1 MKKQQ
6 YFNNLVGP
14 ILLVVVLVG
23 IFIFASKPK
32 PKEIVAPLQ
41 PEVAQAPVVP
51 ALVLPKPV
59 VVKEEPKSVP
69 VVVKPQPTPVPPKPV
84 PEIIKPKPP
93 AEVVKPKPPAPLPKP
108 KPVVEAPK
116 PKVIPEISKPK
127 VVEKAKEPEKPK
139 IAEKPKKRVSLFNIF
154 KPKPKPVAPAPVPQ
168 VPLVVTPPP
177 PKLKIVTP
185 VAIKGKIAI
194 VIDDWGYNKN
204 NFAVL
209 DKIHYPFTAAVLPN
223 LSYSRQAAVE
233 LHRRGLEII
242 LHLPMEP
249 QGDEAQEKNTVLT
262 SFSENEIKKIM
273 DRDLDMLIYAK
284 GANNH
289 MGSKA
294 TEDPKTME
302 MVVAELKKRDLYFL
316 DSCVTAKTVC
326 PIAAA
331 KFDIPFAK
339 RDVFLDNEDDP
350 EYIRQ
355 QLNKLKEIAEKK
367 GYAVGIGHDR
377 KNTMEVLSEAMPE
390 IADEGYKFVFL
401 SELVRK

>member
-59 VVKEEPKSVP
+59 VVKEEPKPVL
-69 VVVKPQPTPVPPKPV
+69 VVVKPQPAPVPPKPV

-139 IAEKPKKRVSLFNIF
+139 VAEKPKKRVSLFNIF